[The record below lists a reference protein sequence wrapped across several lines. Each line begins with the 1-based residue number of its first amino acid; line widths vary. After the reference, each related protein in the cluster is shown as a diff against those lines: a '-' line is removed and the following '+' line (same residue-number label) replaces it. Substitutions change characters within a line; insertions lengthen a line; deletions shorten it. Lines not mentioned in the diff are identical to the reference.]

1 MARTRV
7 RIRWSR
13 PLVLAVILY
22 VGVGAVVSGW
32 HWWHLHQE
40 AVQLEVQ
47 IAAVDRSN
55 YILQQDLSALHNPV
69 TLRKMLTGQMP
80 LPNALWPSGQP

>member
-1 MARTRV
+1 MAQRRV

-13 PLVLAVILY
+13 PLVLAVTLY
-22 VGVGAVVSGW
+22 VGAGAIVSGW
-32 HWWHLHQE
+32 HWWRLHQQ
-40 AVQLEVQ
+40 ALQLEAQ

-55 YILQQDLSALHNPV
+55 RILQQDLTALHNPV

-80 LPNALWPSGQP
+80 LPNPLWPNGQQ